1 MNGGKT
7 MARSEQTFENSVSV
21 SLDML
26 SDEELVLLC
35 RTCRKAVS
43 VLISRYIRL
52 IGKKAFAY
60 SNDYQDTEDLTQE
73 GFLALLKAA
82 ETFNASYGV
91 RFSSY
96 CEVCIVNRIK
106 NVACKNNTV
115 TDKYFKSGAEEK
127 DTATPE
133 KICIEKEFVSEFYH
147 RVSSFLSEMELN
159 VFNLYINGL
168 SYSEISERL
177 GIPFKSVDNAVFR
190 VKRKLRAAL
199 SLNQFIF

>member
-1 MNGGKT
+1 
-7 MARSEQTFENSVSV
+7 MARSEQTFESSVSV

-35 RTCRKAVS
+35 RTCRKAIS

-52 IGKKAFAY
+52 IWKKAFAY

-91 RFSSY
+91 KFSSY
-96 CEVCIVNRIK
+96 CDVCITNRIK

-115 TDKYFKSGAEEK
+115 TDKYFKFDTEEK

-133 KICIEKEFVSEFYH
+133 KIFIEKEFVSEFYG
-147 RVSSFLSEMELN
+147 RISSFLSEMELN

-190 VKRKLRAAL
+190 VKRKLRAVL
-199 SLNQFIF
+199 NLNQFIF